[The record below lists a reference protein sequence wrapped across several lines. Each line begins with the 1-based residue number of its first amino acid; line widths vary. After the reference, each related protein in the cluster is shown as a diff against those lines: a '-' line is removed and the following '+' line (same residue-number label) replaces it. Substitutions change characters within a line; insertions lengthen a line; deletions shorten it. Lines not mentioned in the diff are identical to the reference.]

1 MGPIQSSLNNL
12 TLSAIGAVSAFGY
25 GLKGAFKA
33 KKPKANNPKVE
44 TTSGMGNIVKI
55 GRDYSK
61 TGMKSYIAAA
71 KAVDSGNDAIAQKA
85 RATFTPAADLREARM
100 RAAMS
105 LSVANSIKKEKKG
118 DKE

>member
-12 TLSAIGAVSAFGY
+12 TLSAIGAVGAFGY

-33 KKPKANNPKVE
+33 KKPQATKE
-44 TTSGMGNIVKI
+44 YTTQQTQE
-55 GRDYSK
+55 RSK
-61 TGMKSYIAAA
+61 MNGFKAA
-71 KAVDSGNDAIAQKA
+71 KKATVYGNDAIYQKA

-105 LSVANSIKKEKKG
+105 LSVANSINKEKKG

>member
-12 TLSAIGAVSAFGY
+12 TLSTIGAVGALGY

-33 KKPKANNPKVE
+33 IEPGTKPKK
-44 TTSGMGNIVKI
+44 TSEGYTASIKKQ
-55 GRDYSK
+55 DYSK
-61 TGMKSYIAAA
+61 SQQGKMNGFKAAQ
-71 KAVDSGNDAIAQKA
+71 KATVYGNDAIYQKA

-105 LSVANSIKKEKKG
+105 LSVANSTKKEQKG

>member
-12 TLSAIGAVSAFGY
+12 TLSAIGAIGGLAY

-33 KKPKANNPKVE
+33 KKPQADTKEYTTQQRSKMNGFKA
-44 TTSGMGNIVKI
+44 
-55 GRDYSK
+55 
-61 TGMKSYIAAA
+61 AQ
-71 KAVDSGNDAIAQKA
+71 KATVYGNDAIYQKA

-105 LSVANSIKKEKKG
+105 LSVANSTKKEKKG